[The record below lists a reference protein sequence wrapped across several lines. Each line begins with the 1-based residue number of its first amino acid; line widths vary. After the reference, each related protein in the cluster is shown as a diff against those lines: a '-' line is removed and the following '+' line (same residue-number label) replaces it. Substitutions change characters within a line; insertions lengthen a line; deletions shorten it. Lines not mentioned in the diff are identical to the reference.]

1 MDIALSNKKVTAI
14 FKQLIQV
21 GLNAADPGLAVHRS
35 FRQRGPILSVGQ
47 RKYDLKKYRQVVVVG
62 AGKASGRMARAVEET
77 LGDRVKNGLVVVKY
91 GHSCQTKAIRIQEA
105 RHPLPDQRC
114 VRAAR
119 AILELIKPLTPE
131 DLLIVLISGGA
142 SSLLSLPATGLS
154 LSDKQKT
161 TDLLLRSGA
170 SIQEINSVRKHIS
183 AIKGGR
189 LAAASHGTMI
199 SLILSDVL
207 GDDLSV
213 IGSGPTAPD
222 ITTFHS
228 VKAILQRYGLWKAIS
243 ESVRNHV
250 TLGEKGRIPET
261 PKPGSLRFA
270 AVQNEII
277 GNNILIVDKV
287 SQKARKLGFHTMVLT
302 TTLQGEAREVGK
314 VVGALAQEVHGS
326 GQPIPRPACL
336 LFGGELTVTIRGQGK
351 GGRAQEFALSAA
363 TAIEKLPNVWIA
375 GFGTDGTDG
384 PTDAAGAVVDG
395 QTIQRASKMGI
406 DPIKTLASH
415 DSYTFFKKV
424 GGHIITG
431 PTGTNVNDLYILL
444 AL

>member
-1 MDIALSNKKVTAI
+1 MDIALSNKKITAI
-14 FKQLIQV
+14 FKQLIQA

-77 LGDRVKNGLVVVKY
+77 LGDRVKNGLVVVKD

-142 SSLLSLPATGLS
+142 SSLISLPATGLS

-189 LAAASHGTMI
+189 LAAASQGTMI

-222 ITTFHS
+222 LTTFHTA
-228 VKAILQRYGLWKAIS
+228 KAILQRYSLWKKIPA
-243 ESVRNHV
+243 SVSNHI
-250 TLGEKGRIPET
+250 TMGEQGRIPET
-261 PKPGSLRFA
+261 PKPSSLMFA
-270 AVQNEII
+270 TVHNEIV
-277 GNNILIVDKV
+277 GNNALIVDKV
-287 SQKARKLGFHTMVLT
+287 SQKARALGFHTMVLT

-326 GQPIPRPACL
+326 GQPIRRPACL
-336 LFGGELTVTIRGQGK
+336 IFGGELTVTIRGQGK

-363 TAIEKLPNVWIA
+363 MAIEKLPNIWIA

-395 QTIQRASKMGI
+395 QTIQQASKMGI
-406 DPIKTLASH
+406 DPIKILDSH
-415 DSYTFFKKV
+415 DSYTLFQKV

-431 PTGTNVNDLYILL
+431 ETGTNVNDLYIVLTL
-444 AL
+444 